1 MNNIPNYKLNS
12 ADDLFNTLNQFLDTY
27 FKNNIDTITIAEVV
41 NYNNNMVNVLIELED
56 ITTVG
61 QIIKNTTL
69 YNIPVMMLFGGG
81 CQISFP
87 LQAGDK
93 GILLACKSDI
103 SKYKIN
109 KQISTKASQRQFS
122 FSDALFIPLNF
133 NNVESG
139 IILKNKNSIINIKD
153 SEITINS
160 ANINIT
166 AESVING
173 NLTVN
178 GTITATGTITG
189 SDCLSGAISGLSHL
203 HPFIGVAPAITST
216 TQQPQ

>member
-87 LQAGDK
+87 LQTGDK